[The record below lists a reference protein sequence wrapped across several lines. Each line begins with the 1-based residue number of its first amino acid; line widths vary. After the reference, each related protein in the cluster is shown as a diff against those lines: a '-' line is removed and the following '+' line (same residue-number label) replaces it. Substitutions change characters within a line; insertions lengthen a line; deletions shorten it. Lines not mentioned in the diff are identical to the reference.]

1 MSKAWSSELPWS
13 EQSLSEQSSSE
24 PELSAPRSSASASLR
39 RKAPSVAWSS
49 AASARRAPMLRPE
62 ASAWR
67 AVSSAPRWTEPG
79 ARAHWSTA
87 SSPAPASSHP
97 RVAPDAES
105 AAAEEAAV
113 AVSHG
118 VPAEAAHAEA
128 AAVAA
133 EPDAVRQRGGA
144 AVAEPDAVRQPVAAA
159 VAALGAERQRVA
171 AAEVPVASVRRPAA
185 VHPLAGPSAFRRGQ
199 ALPWLAP

>member
-118 VPAEAAHAEA
+118 VPAEAA
-128 AAVAA
+128 